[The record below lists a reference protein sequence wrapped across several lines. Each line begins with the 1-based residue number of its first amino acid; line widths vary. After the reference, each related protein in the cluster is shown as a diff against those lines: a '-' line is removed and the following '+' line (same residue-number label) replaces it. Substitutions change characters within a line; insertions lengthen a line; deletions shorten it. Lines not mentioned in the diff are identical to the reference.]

1 MVERNAAVK
10 NRLGIHA
17 RPAALLVKA
26 AATFKCEILLVKDGL
41 EINGKSIMGVM
52 MLAAEQGSTILVRTE
67 GEDEEAAADK
77 VVDVIE
83 GVFENGTA

>member
-17 RPAALLVKA
+17 RPAALLVKT

-52 MLAAEQGSTILVRTE
+52 MLAAGKGTELELNINGSDEKEALQALSELINNRF
-67 GEDEEAAADK
+67 GEAE
-77 VVDVIE
+77 
-83 GVFENGTA
+83 

>member
-1 MVERNAAVK
+1 M
-10 NRLGIHA
+10 
-17 RPAALLVKA
+17 VKA
-26 AATFKCEILLVKDGL
+26 AATFKCEILLLKDGL

-77 VVDVIE
+77 VVGVIE
-83 GVFENGTA
+83 GVFEDGTA

>member
-83 GVFENGTA
+83 GVFEHGTA

>member
-77 VVDVIE
+77 VVGVIE
-83 GVFENGTA
+83 GVFEDGMA